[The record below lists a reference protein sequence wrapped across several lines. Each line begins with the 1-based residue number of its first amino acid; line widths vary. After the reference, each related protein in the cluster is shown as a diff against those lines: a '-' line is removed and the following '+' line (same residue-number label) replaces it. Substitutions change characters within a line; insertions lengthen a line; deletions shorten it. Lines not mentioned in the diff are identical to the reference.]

1 MADIKQDVKK
11 KKYKKKTILSLILYL
26 IIMEKHLKILLK
38 EHLEIIV

>member
-1 MADIKQDVKK
+1 MADIKQDVEN
-11 KKYKKKTILSLILYL
+11 KKYKKKKNLSLILFL